1 MNNLIIR
8 TATEA
13 DYHSWLQ
20 LWEAYQAFYNT
31 TVSVE
36 VTLATWKRLLEPTKP
51 MYLMLAEYDEKI
63 VGFAHVIEHPSS
75 WTVNNYGY
83 LQDLFVAEEY
93 RGYGIGKVLIEKVYA
108 MAEFE
113 GWSRVHWLT
122 QDNNIQAKGLYDK
135 LAEKSGF
142 IQYRKN
148 LPIHH

>member
-13 DYHSWLQ
+13 DYHSWLL
-20 LWEAYQAFYNT
+20 LWQAYQNFYKT
-31 TVSVE
+31 TVSPE
-36 VTLATWKRLLEPTKP
+36 VTLATWHRLLEPNEP
-51 MYLMLAEYDEKI
+51 MYLKLAEYGEKI
-63 VGFAHVIEHPSS
+63 VGFAHVIEHQSS

-83 LQDLFVAEEY
+83 LQDLYVAEEY
-93 RGYGIGKVLIEKVYA
+93 RGYGIGRILIEKVYA

-122 QDNNIQAKGLYDK
+122 QESNSQARGLYDK
-135 LAEKSGF
+135 LAEPSGF

-148 LPIHH
+148 LPINH